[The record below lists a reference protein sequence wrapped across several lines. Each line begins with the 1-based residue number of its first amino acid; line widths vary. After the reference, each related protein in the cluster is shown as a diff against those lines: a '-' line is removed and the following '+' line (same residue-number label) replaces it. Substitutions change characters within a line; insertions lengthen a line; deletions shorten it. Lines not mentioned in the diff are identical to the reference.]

1 VTAESVAVAE
11 ELVGLSHELVRA
23 VQEHDTARLDSLLA
37 EEFSLDGAAGTLAR
51 DELLDAAAGAYAI
64 EEFSYIE
71 IDPELYGNT
80 AVVVSRYRQTARLG
94 KRDAS
99 GELRVTDVWVRRDS
113 RWQIVRR
120 HATPE
125 R

>member
-1 VTAESVAVAE
+1 VTAASIVVAE

-23 VQEHDTARLDSLLA
+23 VQEHDIARLESLLA

-51 DELLDAAAGAYAI
+51 GELLEAAAGAYAI
-64 EEFSYIE
+64 EDFSYLE

-80 AVVVSRYRQTARLG
+80 AVVVSRYRQTAKLG

-120 HATPE
+120 HATTE

>member
-1 VTAESVAVAE
+1 VTAASIVVAE

-23 VQEHDTARLDSLLA
+23 VQEHDIARLESLLA

-51 DELLDAAAGAYAI
+51 DELLEAAAGAYAI
-64 EEFSYIE
+64 EDFSYLE

-80 AVVVSRYRQTARLG
+80 AVVVSRYRQTAKLG

-120 HATPE
+120 HATTE